1 MRRFLLSLGLA
12 GSLGAQ
18 APLHIVSVERRGLPP
33 YEATDRVYGLDGG
46 LPQGLHVGDRLR
58 VKRAGDFQFI
68 GRLWITE
75 LRGDHSA
82 ARFEP
87 VGATFPMKG
96 DLVFP
101 EVLLW
106 PPAARPLNE
115 EPLALVQAP
124 LVTAEAPPREGIIY
138 FLPQQAEVSPAG
150 VRKLEAWVKAWGVT
164 GRWSVQVPAA
174 KALSPALLK
183 QRAESLQA
191 ALRAL
196 GIQQV
201 GVETEA
207 RSLESKFDPTWI
219 RHWD

>member
-1 MRRFLLSLGLA
+1 MRRFLLSFSLVGA
-12 GSLGAQ
+12 LGAQ

-33 YEATDRVYGLDGG
+33 YEAADRVYGLDGG
-46 LPQGLHVGDRLR
+46 VPQGLHVGDRLR

-87 VGATFPMKG
+87 AGSSFPMKG

-101 EVLLW
+101 DVLLW
-106 PPAARPLNE
+106 PPAVRPLNQ
-115 EPLALVQAP
+115 EPLEVVPAP
-124 LVTAEAPPREGIIY
+124 LATAEAPPREGIIY

-150 VRKLEAWVKAWGVT
+150 VRKLEAWVKAWGAA

-174 KALSPALLK
+174 KALSGSLLK

-207 RSLESKFDPTWI
+207 RALESKFDPTWI